1 MDRRITLGNFMLFS
15 IVVIIFIVDNHHT
28 TIYAIKDGNNF
39 GSTTSSSSSNI
50 IIQDFSL
57 DSTLP
62 LPFNSHIADALSSNN
77 QQVFANSLI
86 PFP

>member
-15 IVVIIFIVDNHHT
+15 IVVIIFTVDNYHT
-28 TIYAIKDGNNF
+28 TIYAIRDGNNF
-39 GSTTSSSSSNI
+39 GSTSSSSI
-50 IIQDFSL
+50 IIRDYSL

-77 QQVFANSLI
+77 QQIFANSLI